1 MPVTVQVKV
10 NTQGSTTRGNS
21 NMVELTGYD
30 HTNNKGFKKLF
41 FEEKKS
47 GGMTQAAQ
55 VAKTLVQDD
64 WCEVTMDDSSYHNV
78 TMIKKIAA
86 PAGAPAESQG
96 AGSSER
102 ANQRSSRGGGG
113 GGGGSDRMSK
123 EEWAAKDLKK
133 DISVARSVALK
144 SAVDMV
150 GTGINKTN
158 VGAIQKLAPIF
169 ELYLLHGDF
178 NYVEP
183 EPVAQPEPCCPNDNN
198 TPEPDEDYDSDI
210 PF

>member
-102 ANQRSSRGGGG
+102 ANQRSSG

-144 SAVDMV
+144 AAVEMA

-158 VGAIQKLAPIF
+158 VSAIQKLAPIF

-183 EPVAQPEPCCPNDNN
+183 EPVAQPEPVEYQPEN
-198 TPEPDEDYDSDI
+198 TTATPGPEDDDI

>member
-10 NTQGSTTRGNS
+10 NTVGTTTRGNS

-30 HTNNKGFKKLF
+30 HSNNKGFKKMF

-47 GGMTQAAQ
+47 GGMTQAAT
-55 VAKTLVQDD
+55 VAQTLVQDN
-64 WCEVTMDDSSYHNV
+64 WCEITMDDSSYHNV
-78 TMIKKIAA
+78 TMIKKIAT
-86 PAGAPAESQG
+86 PDGAPAESQG
-96 AGSSER
+96 AGSS
-102 ANQRSSRGGGG
+102 
-113 GGGGSDRMSK
+113 GGGSSKSYSSGGGSGGSDKMSK

-133 DISVARSVALK
+133 DVSVARSVALK
-144 SAVDMV
+144 AAVEMA

-158 VGAIQKLAPIF
+158 VSAIQKLAPIF

-178 NYVEP
+178 SYVAPEPVAKP
-183 EPVAQPEPCCPNDNN
+183 EPVAQPDN
-198 TPEPDEDYDSDI
+198 TPDTDNEPEDDDI

>member
-102 ANQRSSRGGGG
+102 ANQRSFRGGGG

-133 DISVARSVALK
+133 DVSVARSVALK
-144 SAVDMV
+144 AAVEMA

-158 VGAIQKLAPIF
+158 VSAIQKLAPIF

-178 NYVEP
+178 SYVAPEPVAKP
-183 EPVAQPEPCCPNDNN
+183 EPVAQPDN
-198 TPEPDEDYDSDI
+198 TPDTDNEPEDDDI